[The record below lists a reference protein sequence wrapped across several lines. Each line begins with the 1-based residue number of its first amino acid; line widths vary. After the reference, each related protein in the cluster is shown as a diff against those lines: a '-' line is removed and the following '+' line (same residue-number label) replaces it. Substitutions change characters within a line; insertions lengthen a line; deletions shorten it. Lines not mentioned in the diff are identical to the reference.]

1 MQLTNMEGSLMK
13 YLKNIIILFV
23 FLTIPCIAKSEV
35 IETWECTEPNDIEI
49 LFIVQ
54 LNEGGATGQIK
65 VANITHDAFID
76 DSVYFKRWNFGL
88 EESCTTYNYALVI
101 KSEGKGVYFDFT
113 QGYTIAP
120 TKRLK
125 CKNI

>member
-1 MQLTNMEGSLMK
+1 MK
-13 YLKNIIILFV
+13 YLIKIIILFA
-23 FLTIPCIAKSEV
+23 FLTIPCITKSEV
-35 IETWECTEPNDIEI
+35 IETWECTEPNDTEI

-54 LNEGGATGQIK
+54 LNEGGETGQIK

-76 DSVYFKRWNFGL
+76 GSVYFKRWNFGL

-101 KSEGKGVYFDFT
+101 KSEGKGFYFDFT

>member
-1 MQLTNMEGSLMK
+1 MK
-13 YLKNIIILFV
+13 YLIKIIIFFI

-35 IETWECTEPNDIEI
+35 IETWECTESKNTEI
-49 LFIVQ
+49 LFSAQV
-54 LNEGGATGQIK
+54 NEGGETRHIK
-65 VANITHDAFID
+65 VANITYDAFVGG
-76 DSVYFKRWNFGL
+76 SVYFKRWDFGSG
-88 EESCTTYNYALVI
+88 ESCITYDYALVI
-101 KSEGKGVYFDFT
+101 KSEGEGFYFDYT